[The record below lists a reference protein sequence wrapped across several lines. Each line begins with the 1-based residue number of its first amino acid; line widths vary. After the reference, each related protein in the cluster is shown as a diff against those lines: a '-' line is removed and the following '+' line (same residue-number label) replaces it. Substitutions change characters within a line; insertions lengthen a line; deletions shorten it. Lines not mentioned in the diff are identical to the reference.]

1 MRITASE
8 YLKLFLNKIF
18 VICLVA
24 GLLLN
29 VFFLTA
35 MQYSDSE
42 NSALIS
48 NIEAYDQLLEDCQN
62 STDKSAFIKSKT
74 IETQIAF
81 LLCREDLSPESG
93 VFDEYKAK
101 YPNEYNS
108 ALVLDMT
115 RDELENRMI
124 MILNI
129 SSQISYIDGYDEFI
143 SNMKTRAEEQ
153 SNFSIFAKEDSFS
166 YKNIAKTPI
175 DFEAVNDIEP
185 EIGNNKM
192 YEVSTQFE
200 LTDYIMLLLVLII
213 CIVLVSVEREKGLYS
228 LIRATKKGRI
238 QTAMSKL
245 FVIITVV
252 VSCCILFYV
261 SDVLVCGAMFG
272 FDDLSRNIQ
281 SSSIFMNCSLDVSI
295 STYLIIWVL
304 AKTLLM
310 CSIAIFVSF
319 LFAIINSPAKTYILL
334 AFIFV
339 FEFATYMFINGNSV
353 FGTIKYINIFYLLSN
368 NNAFGYYLNVNFF
381 NQPINIINVFEV
393 IVVLLIAVGFI
404 GFCIA
409 FTKLTFT
416 YGKFAL
422 FEKIRAKSVKRVKIK
437 GSLSIYKGEA
447 YKHYKTSFAIFAVFL
462 LAFIGWFNLT
472 DNLTILFS
480 SSDESAYNEY
490 MQTLEGF
497 LDEEK
502 YEFINSE
509 KEYFNDLL
517 EKKVNITNDSTL
529 SEDEKTSQL
538 SLIQTILDVKG
549 KAFDDICAQVAYAEE
564 KAQSFNESPALVN
577 EIVNKRL
584 VQDTFRE
591 WEYFTLLIA
600 IVIFSTSNILA
611 CEYKKSMVGLISTNK
626 FGRGRLLTVK
636 LFTVLVTTIISFV
649 MIYLPY
655 MINFINTFGTKSF
668 DLPLAYVRDFSM
680 LTNDLTVAQYI
691 CILGVLHLAVALAS
705 TALVYMLSYL
715 LKNQLVTMIVSSGLL
730 LIPCILF
737 INNSKVRM
745 VNAFLNGSQ
754 NSVIITVFV
763 LCVFVAIFSVVL
775 TFIKY
780 NHMNWRFKNARS

>member
-62 STDKSAFIKSKT
+62 STDKSDFVKSKT

-93 VFDEYKAK
+93 VFDEYKEK

-108 ALVLDMT
+108 ALELDMT
-115 RDELENRMI
+115 RDELENRML

-129 SSQISYIDGYDEFI
+129 SSQLSYIDGYDDFI

-153 SNFSIFAKEDSFS
+153 SNFSIFANEDSFS

-175 DFEAVNDIEP
+175 DFEAVNDIEL

-200 LTDYIMLLLVLII
+200 LTDYIILLLVLII
-213 CIVLVSVEREKGLYS
+213 CIVVVSVEREKGLYP
-228 LIRATKKGRI
+228 LIRATRKGRI
-238 QTAMSKL
+238 QTAMAKL
-245 FVIITVV
+245 FVIITVA
-252 VSCCILFYV
+252 VSCCVLFYV
-261 SDVLVCGAMFG
+261 SDVLVCGALFG
-272 FDDLSRNIQ
+272 FGDLSRNVQ
-281 SSSIFMNCSLDVSI
+281 SSSIFMNCTLDVNI
-295 STYLIIWVL
+295 LNYLIIWLIGKILIV
-304 AKTLLM
+304 
-310 CSIAIFVSF
+310 CSVAVFVSF
-319 LFAIINSPAKTYILL
+319 LFAIIKSPAKTYILL

-353 FGTIKYINIFYLLSN
+353 FNTFKYVNIFYLLSN
-368 NNAFGYYLNVNFF
+368 NNVFGYYLNVNFF
-381 NQPINIINVFEV
+381 NQPINIINVFEA

-409 FTKLTFT
+409 FAKLTFT

-422 FEKIRAKSVKRVKIK
+422 FEKIRAKSVKCVKVK

-447 YKHYKTSFAIFAVFL
+447 YKHYKTSFAIFSVIL
-462 LAFIGWFNLT
+462 LAFIGWFSLT
-472 DNLTILFS
+472 DNLTILFR

-490 MQTLEGF
+490 MQTLEGV

-502 YEFINSE
+502 YEFIDSERAYFNELSE
-509 KEYFNDLL
+509 KKERISNDLT
-517 EKKVNITNDSTL
+517 I
-529 SEDEKTSQL
+529 SEDEKSSEL

-549 KAFDDICAQVAYAEE
+549 KAFDDICNQVAYAEE
-564 KAQSFNESPALVN
+564 KAELLNEQPALVN

-591 WEYFTLLIA
+591 WEYFALLIA

-626 FGRGRLLTVK
+626 YGRGRLLTVK

-668 DLPLAYVRDFSM
+668 ELPLAFVRDFSM
-680 LTNDLTVAQYI
+680 LTSDVTVFEYLL
-691 CILGVLHLAVALAS
+691 ILGALHLAVGVAS

-737 INNSKVRM
+737 ISNSNVRM
-745 VNAFLNGSQ
+745 VKAFLNGNQSF
-754 NSVIITVFV
+754 VIITIFV
-763 LCVFVAIFSVVL
+763 ICCFVTIFSVAL

-780 NHMNWRFKNARS
+780 NHMKWRFKNARS